1 MQHVN
6 KLKDD
11 REPVS
16 EGVLPMDGGVWT
28 ATAMGAIGLPPQL
41 VRRLHTRALAT
52 DRRSARFEYDVR
64 GDVVYP
70 LWLSRAVSARL
81 VSITVSGAR
90 IATCGQVLLAASKS
104 SSNVAGTTWP
114 HSTHSIQSVPAGNG
128 SVRRRRSADSRFV
141 PRHAHRSCRG

>member
-28 ATAMGAIGLPPQL
+28 ATAMGAAGLPPQL
-41 VRRLHTRALAT
+41 LRRLHTRALAT
-52 DRRSARFEYDVR
+52 DRRSAQFEYDVR

-90 IATCGQVLLAASKS
+90 IATCGQVLLSASK
-104 SSNVAGTTWP
+104 
-114 HSTHSIQSVPAGNG
+114 QFQQ
-128 SVRRRRSADSRFV
+128 RRRHDLAALHAQHPKRACRERFGSASSISRQLPR
-141 PRHAHRSCRG
+141 PRHPRRSCRG